1 MHTSLAVQ
9 PDDNWRQLL
18 QFLPT
23 GWQDK
28 AKELR
33 AYHRLRAV
41 SSVELLLR
49 ILLVHLVDGV
59 SLAQTANIAA
69 QAGWADLSDV
79 SILKR
84 LRQAEAWFRWMSL
97 ELVTQQQPAW
107 LTPYHVRSV
116 DATVV
121 SEPGSTGTNWR
132 VHYSLGLFDLACEA
146 FQLTDP
152 STGETVRNFTFQPDD
167 LVVADRAY
175 CSGKGIAWL
184 HQHQASYLL
193 RYKPKRVSLCVDP
206 DRHQPFALLEQ
217 VRDLGL
223 QQPRSWILV
232 PPETVP
238 ALSDSWR

>member
-1 MHTSLAVQ
+1 MHTSLAVHT
-9 PDDNWRQLL
+9 DDNWRQLL

-97 ELVTQQQPAW
+97 ELVTQQHPARLRFERPAW

-132 VHYSLGLFDLACEA
+132 VH
-146 FQLTDP
+146 
-152 STGETVRNFTFQPDD
+152 
-167 LVVADRAY
+167 
-175 CSGKGIAWL
+175 
-184 HQHQASYLL
+184 
-193 RYKPKRVSLCVDP
+193 
-206 DRHQPFALLEQ
+206 
-217 VRDLGL
+217 
-223 QQPRSWILV
+223 
-232 PPETVP
+232 
-238 ALSDSWR
+238 